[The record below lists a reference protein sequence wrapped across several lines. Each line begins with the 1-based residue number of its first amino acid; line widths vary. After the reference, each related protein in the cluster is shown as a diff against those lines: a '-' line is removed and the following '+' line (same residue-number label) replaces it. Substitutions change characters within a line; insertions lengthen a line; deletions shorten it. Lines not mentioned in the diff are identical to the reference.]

1 MDRLYNSSHQKV
13 MILSVGSEILFTQA
27 QINQVSSFTGK
38 LLRDRFGKGPESVYV
53 SIGERGI
60 TLHIRNFIGPVEK
73 FLLSKEEE
81 QALRYTRELLMKS
94 LLPELTIY
102 LKDEIGLDVDEMF
115 YDWGLHNATG
125 IIVGLFQNAIQVSNY
140 YEGQAEVHKQ
150 VALLTAKVQKE
161 PERIDSWWINSRTL
175 IVVREGLLI
184 LLEKELIGLGYE
196 NVLKTTKR
204 KLEKRVFGQDNRIG
218 ELFGKELADV
228 YVDWDL
234 ERDKGIV
241 AYIFHS

>member
-1 MDRLYNSSHQKV
+1 
-13 MILSVGSEILFTQA
+13 MITQT
-27 QINQVSSFTGK
+27 QINLVSSFTGK
-38 LLRDRFGKGPESVYV
+38 LLRERFGKGPESVHV
-53 SIGERGI
+53 SIGDRSI
-60 TLHIRNFIGPVEK
+60 TLHVRNFIGPVEK

-102 LKDEIGLDVDEMF
+102 LKDEIGLEVDEMF

-125 IIVGLFQNAIQVSNY
+125 IIVGLFQSAVQISTH

-150 VALLTAKVQKE
+150 IALLTSKVQKE
-161 PERIDSWWINSRTL
+161 PEQIDSWWMNPRTL
-175 IVVREGLLI
+175 IVVREGILI
-184 LLEKELIGLGYE
+184 MLEKELIGLGYE

-218 ELFGKELADV
+218 QLLGKELSDV
-228 YVDWDL
+228 YVDWDF